1 MIEPNREIPFIGYT
15 LEEAAAALR
24 IHPQTLAKF
33 LRKGEIRARKIGKGW
48 LIHPNALEDWIKEGG
63 AIEDEEQS

>member
-1 MIEPNREIPFIGYT
+1 MTEPNREIPTIGYT

-24 IHPQTLAKF
+24 IHPQTLAKV

-48 LIHPNALEDWIKEGG
+48 LIHPGALEEWIKEGG
-63 AIEDEEQS
+63 VNEDEE